1 MPVWLQATRY
11 CSGDLRASKSTKW
24 IDETQPS
31 QTLGVEDYI
40 PIGYGSFLGST
51 IKDAYFFKGSYLKS
65 GGDFTMVPIRF
76 PKSNSI
82 IFHPIKIPM
91 YSG

>member
-11 CSGDLRASKSTKW
+11 CSGDLRTSKSTKL

-40 PIGYGSFLGST
+40 PTGYGSFLGSK
-51 IKDAYFFKGSYLKS
+51 IKDAYFLRAR
-65 GGDFTMVPIRF
+65 I
-76 PKSNSI
+76 SNQGVI
-82 IFHPIKIPM
+82 LPW
-91 YSG
+91 YQ